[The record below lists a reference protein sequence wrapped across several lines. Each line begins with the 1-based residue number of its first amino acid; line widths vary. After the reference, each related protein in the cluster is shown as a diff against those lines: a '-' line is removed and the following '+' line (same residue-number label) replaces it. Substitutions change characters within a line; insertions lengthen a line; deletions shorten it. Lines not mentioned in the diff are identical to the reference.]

1 MEIFKYDGETED
13 ELIYRI
19 CSMKEA
25 IGTWKDV
32 SEVLNELLGYEY
44 DESCYRKK
52 YQSFQKILGANKNK
66 FADGEK
72 QIEELER

>member
-1 MEIFKYDGETED
+1 MEILKYDGETED
-13 ELIYRI
+13 ELIYRV

-44 DESCYRKK
+44 DESCYRKNINHFKK
-52 YQSFQKILGANKNK
+52 YWMQIKTNLQTEKNK
-66 FADGEK
+66 LK
-72 QIEELER
+72 N